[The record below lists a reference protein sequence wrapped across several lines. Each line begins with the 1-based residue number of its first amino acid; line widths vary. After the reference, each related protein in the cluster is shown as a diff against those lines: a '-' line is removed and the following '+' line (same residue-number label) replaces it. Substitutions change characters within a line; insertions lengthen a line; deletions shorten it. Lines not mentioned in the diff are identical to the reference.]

1 MGQTGVEITLSILQ
15 MFWER
20 YQPVLYAILGFV
32 VLLAIVSGVGRV
44 LSRLRARRI
53 ITRSAESKVK
63 LIVLILGISL
73 YISYVVSLI
82 KAETLW
88 FLVALT
94 VIVGGVILYSVRGFL
109 ENLFSYLVIS
119 TSSVVREGERVV
131 IRLGDEEVEGLV
143 QEMNENYVVLRTE
156 HNALV
161 YIPNSLLSKAII
173 VRPMLQTL
181 KLRISLRGN
190 NHIDVSNIVRSVQ
203 EALRRARLISKT
215 SIQVKPVEVYEN
227 RVVVLIE
234 ADILNPKN
242 VDEAYTEIM
251 NVLRASLPH
260 KVRIELAE

>member
-1 MGQTGVEITLSILQ
+1 MEQIDIGTILGILQ
-15 MFWER
+15 LFWER
-20 YQPVLYAILGFV
+20 YQPILYAILGFI
-32 VLLAIVSGVGRV
+32 VLLTIVGGVSRV

-53 ITRSAESKVK
+53 ITRTAEGKIR
-63 LIVLILGISL
+63 LIIFILGISL
-73 YISYVVSLI
+73 YISYVVSLV

-88 FLVALT
+88 FLIALT
-94 VIVGGVILYSVRGFL
+94 VIVGGVVLYSVRGFL

-131 IRLGDEEVEGLV
+131 IRLGDEEVDGLV

-234 ADILNPKN
+234 ADVLNPKN